1 MVNKPT
7 TQKTEKGPIPLD
19 ESWWAAVLAE
29 EEGQRTTPSR
39 NTSSHAESKA
49 DSGYGT
55 KPALKQHTK
64 QTGPAI
70 VKTNPVNW
78 TRAQEVYDDDETLCL
93 TVIGHNRGGLLVEG
107 EGLQGFVP
115 LSHLVDLTLDKQD
128 TENEGQDFSPI
139 LAGYMGRTLTLKV
152 IECDPDRGRI
162 VLSERAALAEPGRR
176 NELLVTLKH
185 GDCVRG
191 SVTNVTDFGVFV
203 DLGGVE
209 GLIHVSELSWGRVR
223 HPADAASVGQYVEAY
238 VIQVDKDRSRVA
250 LSLKRL
256 RPNPWD
262 TAEVRYQTGQVIE
275 AVVTSVVTYG
285 AFARLEEGLDGL
297 IHVSEMSLNGEKV
310 DPHKLVQEGEHVLV
324 RVLQVDA
331 SRQRL
336 GLSLYTGEYEDSQSN
351 LKPL

>member
-7 TQKTEKGPIPLD
+7 NQKSDRGAIPLD

-29 EEGQRTTPSR
+29 EEGRVSAGSR
-39 NTSSHAESKA
+39 VGASSEGEAGA
-49 DSGYGT
+49 AVRSG
-55 KPALKQHTK
+55 AK
-64 QTGPAI
+64 QTTRQN
-70 VKTNPVNW
+70 VKQTTSFIATKMAPVNW
-78 TRAQEVYDDDETLCL
+78 TRAQDVYDEDETLCL
-93 TVIGHNRGGLLVEG
+93 EVIGHNRGGLLVEG
-107 EGLQGFVP
+107 DGLQGFVP
-115 LSHLVDLTLDKQD
+115 LSHLIDLTLDKLDLENTTQD
-128 TENEGQDFSPI
+128 LSPL
-139 LAGYMGRTLTLKV
+139 LAEYVGRTLTLKV
-152 IECDPDRGRI
+152 IECDPERGRI

-176 NELLVTLKH
+176 NELLDTLKH

-191 SVTNVTDFGVFV
+191 AVTNVTDFGVFV

-223 HPADAASVGQYVEAY
+223 HPSDAASVGQYVEAY

-262 TAEVRYQTGQVIE
+262 TAEVRYQPGQVIE
-275 AVVTSVVTYG
+275 AVVTSVVAYG

-297 IHVSEMSLNGEKV
+297 IHVSEMSLGGGKV
-310 DPHKLVQEGEHVLV
+310 DPHELVHEGEQVLV

-336 GLSLYTGEYEDSQSN
+336 GLSLYSDPEAE
-351 LKPL
+351 